1 MINESINEITNSQ
14 SQFDFKG
21 KILFLFLLKLSS
33 QVKEKAQKLL
43 WIMFKGKKWD
53 NVCESALE
61 TPDCASHVNSC
72 SDC

>member
-43 WIMFKGKKWD
+43 WIMFKGKK
-53 NVCESALE
+53 
-61 TPDCASHVNSC
+61 
-72 SDC
+72 